1 MEYRFNHL
9 SDSVDSAVESFI
21 TVEEHINILKK
32 CAIDAY
38 YYHQEKYYYVLTG
51 IYDIFLAQEI
61 GIIAYKNE
69 NLQIDDQSSEI
80 KTKLDVIESKINDLG
95 QMNILV
101 NNNLNY
107 VFDHLLTKDDL
118 VDVYNSTYEVL
129 LEFKNNL
136 TLQNEIIFDELINIS
151 EARKLSESELQVAL
165 SFYFLTLE
173 KTVNI
178 KKLKERF
185 SEKTL
190 MAYFKLTSVFNKK

>member
-1 MEYRFNHL
+1 
-9 SDSVDSAVESFI
+9 
-21 TVEEHINILKK
+21 
-32 CAIDAY
+32 
-38 YYHQEKYYYVLTG
+38 
-51 IYDIFLAQEI
+51 
-61 GIIAYKNE
+61 
-69 NLQIDDQSSEI
+69 
-80 KTKLDVIESKINDLG
+80 
-95 QMNILV
+95 MNILV